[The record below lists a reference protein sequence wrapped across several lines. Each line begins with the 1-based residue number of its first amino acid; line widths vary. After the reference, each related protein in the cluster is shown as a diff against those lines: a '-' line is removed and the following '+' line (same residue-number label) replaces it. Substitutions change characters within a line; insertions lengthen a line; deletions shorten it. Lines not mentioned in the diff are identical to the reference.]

1 MTLTV
6 DNITQALEDERHLG
20 FGYYESR
27 SVEMPKRKLERLDRA
42 VIRQANALGLDQE
55 RFFHWTNSK
64 YGRWLVDDVY
74 GCDRNIAE
82 AVALALNAEAV
93 EVACDV

>member
-1 MTLTV
+1 MGYGLDMATTHQGAEMKLTI
-6 DNITQALEDERHLG
+6 DNLEAALADERHLG
-20 FGYYESR
+20 VGYWESR

-55 RFFHWTNSK
+55 RLFHWTNSK

-74 GCDRNIAE
+74 GCD
-82 AVALALNAEAV
+82 V
-93 EVACDV
+93 